1 MGRRLS
7 PISSTKWRMDCGI
20 AGYDNTFGLPPFLPT
35 RLRFEDYIYRP
46 WIQQEGMVA
55 AHVAAAQHPTRSNYM
70 RNPPAAEIFNEEVA
84 NLIKRKIKES
94 LVRIG
99 SLGIDF
105 DYDGH
110 VTVVDAQEVLDK
122 FE

>member
-1 MGRRLS
+1 
-7 PISSTKWRMDCGI
+7 
-20 AGYDNTFGLPPFLPT
+20 
-35 RLRFEDYIYRP
+35 
-46 WIQQEGMVA
+46 
-55 AHVAAAQHPTRSNYM
+55 M
-70 RNPPAAEIFNEEVA
+70 RNPPAAEIFNEEAA

-122 FE
+122 FERSARSNSACKLAAERLPRTPC